1 MIQLGKRFLLILF
14 IIALSMA
21 GAARK
26 TFPAAKKEGVIT
38 GVVVRQET
46 GEPLPLANVYLEGTV
61 LGAATDRDGRFVI
74 AHVQPG
80 NYHLVCSA
88 IGFRRQTRTIKIT
101 SNDTLKLTFRM
112 HPTPVPMSRL
122 VVTASK
128 FQKSVEDVSV
138 RMDLVTPEEL
148 SSRNATTLSEG
159 LKYLPGVQVAGNNIS
174 IRGSNWFSY
183 GLGTRTLVLLDGV
196 PFVSGDENKVFFE
209 AVPVSE
215 IKQVEVMKGPG
226 SALYGS
232 SAMAGVINIITEKPA
247 TDSANIQLSLY
258 SGVYDKPSYKQ
269 WRWNENY
276 RSFRGTNL
284 TYRNNFWGVQSS
296 LTFNYNQNSN
306 FKRDADYRNINFFGK
321 FYFDVNPNNHWQVTA
336 GMLQREAG
344 GFLFWKDRDHA
355 LEPGNEPKDSFTR
368 SKTDILYV
376 HTLMTQTVS
385 SKFYYQLR
393 FNYRQNILKEIAN
406 PLPGKNPETVGLF
419 RRTEGETYGHE
430 MQFTYQWNARY
441 NAVFGWNADWK
452 KVDAIQYGKREATD
466 ASIYGQ
472 LSSWMTNAVKADLG
486 VRWDVERI
494 ANVPTSSQVNPK
506 LGVNFSL
513 SKRSHLRFA
522 VGRGFRAPSIGERFV
537 STYENQIK
545 VLPNPDLKPESN
557 VSAEVGFLSNL
568 TDWWQFDVGYF
579 YNDYENLIDPTLQSG
594 ELAVKFENVARAIIQ
609 GVELHHDF
617 SFWRQRAQLSLGYVY
632 LHTQDLSKFVHGVPN
647 PNYGKDLKYRPNHS
661 FTSRLTLSWHPFEL
675 GVDFRYLSKAK
686 RVDYVTN
693 IPDITRQVPTYVADV
708 QLRYRRSNYA
718 VDLIVNNLF
727 QYYYLV
733 SPGNM
738 GDIRNVRLQLSW
750 QLRDAS

>member
-1 MIQLGKRFLLILF
+1 MNHSGKRYF
-14 IIALSMA
+14 IVFFVCLATAIGL
-21 GAARK
+21 RK
-26 TFPAAKKEGVIT
+26 NSLAEDRFGTIIGT
-38 GVVVRQET
+38 VVHGKT
-46 GEPLPLANVYLEGTV
+46 DEPLPLANIYLEGTFI
-61 LGAATDRDGRFVI
+61 GTASDREGNFSITRI
-74 AHVQPG
+74 QPG
-80 NYHLVCSA
+80 NYQLVCSA
-88 IGFRRQTRTIKIT
+88 VGFRRQNRMIKIAAGDTIKI
-101 SNDTLKLTFRM
+101 NFRLT
-112 HPTPVPMSRL
+112 PTPIPLSRL

-128 FQKSVEDVSV
+128 YQKSVEDVSV

-148 SSRNATTLSEG
+148 ASRSATTLSEG
-159 LKYLPGVQVAGNNIS
+159 LQYLPGVQVAGNNIS

-232 SAMAGVINIITEKPA
+232 SAMAGVINIITEKPS
-247 TDSANIQLSLY
+247 TDSADIQLSLY
-258 SGVYDKPSYKQ
+258 SGIYDKPSYKE
-269 WRWNENY
+269 WRWSNSY

-284 TYRNNFWGVQSS
+284 TYRNNLWGVQSS

-306 FKRDADYRNINFFGK
+306 FKRDADYRNINFYGK
-321 FYFDVNPNNHWQVTA
+321 FYFDVSPNNRWQVTA
-336 GMLQREAG
+336 GILQREAG

-355 LEPGNEPKDSFTR
+355 LEPGNEPEDSFTR

-385 SKFYYQLR
+385 SKFYYQIR
-393 FNYRQNILKEIAN
+393 FNYRQNILKDIAN
-406 PLPGKNPETVGLF
+406 PLPGKTPEIVGVF

-441 NAVFGWNADWK
+441 NAIFGWNANWK
-452 KVDAIQYGKREATD
+452 KVNAIQYGKREATD

-472 LSSWMTNAVKADLG
+472 LSSWMTNAIKADLG

-494 ANVPTSSQVNPK
+494 ENVATSSQVNPK
-506 LGVNFSL
+506 LGVNIAL
-513 SKRSHLRFA
+513 SKRSHLRLA
-522 VGRGFRAPSIGERFV
+522 AGRGFRAPSIGERFV

-545 VLPNPDLKPESN
+545 ILPNPDLKPESN
-557 VSAEVGFLSNL
+557 VSAEIGFLSNI
-568 TDWWQFDVGYF
+568 TDWWQFDIGYF

-594 ELAVKFENVARAIIQ
+594 ELAVKFENVSRALIQ
-609 GVELHHDF
+609 GLEIHHDF
-617 SFWRQRAQLSLGYVY
+617 SFWRQRIQFSAGYVY
-632 LHTQDLSKFVHGVPN
+632 LYTQDLSKFVHGIPN
-647 PNYGKDLKYRPNHS
+647 PDYGKDLKYRPNHS
-661 FTSRLTLSWHPFEL
+661 FTSRLKISWQPFEF
-675 GVDFRYLSKAK
+675 GVDFRYMSKAK

-693 IPDITRQVPTYVADV
+693 IPDITHQVPTYVTDI
-708 QLRYRRSNYA
+708 QLRYRKSNYI

-727 QYYYLV
+727 QYYYLA
-733 SPGNM
+733 SPGNL

-750 QLRDAS
+750 KLRDEG